1 MRMNMSSGRWSA
13 SQGLAV
19 VSAAH
24 LLILQAHG
32 GQGMH

>member
-1 MRMNMSSGRWSA
+1 MNMSSGRWSA

-19 VSAAH
+19 VSAAY
-24 LLILQAHG
+24 LLILRVRG